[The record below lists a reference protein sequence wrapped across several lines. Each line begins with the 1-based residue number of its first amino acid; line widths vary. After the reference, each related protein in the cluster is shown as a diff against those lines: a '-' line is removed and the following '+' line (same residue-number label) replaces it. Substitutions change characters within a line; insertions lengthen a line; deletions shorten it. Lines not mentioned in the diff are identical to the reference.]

1 MVNARTARRGHGVL
15 FLHAYFFFSEGC
27 LLSEIPFVVSGLVSE
42 VHGLCG
48 LGYRAYV
55 RWRRGPLRDL
65 HHGAAQGPLR
75 GGRGPVAVR
84 GSQRH

>member
-1 MVNARTARRGHGVL
+1 MTRFG
-15 FLHAYFFFSEGC
+15 
-27 LLSEIPFVVSGLVSE
+27 PVVVPGLASE

-55 RWRRGPLRDL
+55 RGRRGPLRDL